1 MKIKKAVLSLRIAIL
16 AVSAAF
22 TFTACAADESGSH
35 GSSLIQSNPD
45 FVSSVISSTTV
56 SSNGGSSSSSGM
68 SSTQSVQSSST
79 SATNSSPE
87 SSVTSSSAGSSSK
100 PASSSTP
107 TSTSSQQS
115 SSSVVIPNV
124 PEEKTDILVAY
135 FSATNTTEKLAEYAA
150 EILGADLYEIIP
162 AVPYTA
168 ADLAYYTNG
177 RADKEQAD
185 SSCRPK
191 ISGKV
196 SDMSGYKT
204 VFIGYPIWHGQAPR
218 IISTFLESFDFSG
231 KTIVPFCTSHSSGIG
246 SSDTNLHNLARN
258 ANWLSGKRFG
268 GSASKNDISEWIK
281 TLNIEQT
288 NSSQNNSVSQF
299 NLSAGRNGNAPTV
312 RLNSGYEMPI
322 AGIGTYSLHNDTCVN
337 SILSA
342 LEQGVRLIDTAYMYG
357 NEEEVGE
364 AIRKSKVP
372 REEIFVITKI
382 YPGEQFQNPE
392 KAIQDALD
400 KLDIGYIDMMLLHH
414 PGANDVNAYKA
425 MEKFVKQG
433 KIRSLGLSNWYIEE
447 IDDFIAQVN
456 IKPALVQN
464 EIHPYYQEK
473 KVIPYMH
480 DLGIVMQAWY
490 PLGGRGHQRE
500 LLNDRTILE
509 IAKKHGKSAAQVI
522 LRWDLQNGVVVIPGS
537 SNPAHILENIS
548 LFDFELTN
556 EEMEKIAALDRNEKH
571 DWY

>member
-1 MKIKKAVLSLRIAIL
+1 MKIKKAVISLIC
-16 AVSAAF
+16 AVSAAL
-22 TFTACAADESGSH
+22 TFTACAAYESGIS
-35 GSSLIQSNPD
+35 GGQNSTIIQSNWES
-45 FVSSVISSTTV
+45 FSSVSTI
-56 SSNGGSSSSSGM
+56 
-68 SSTQSVQSSST
+68 T
-79 SATNSSPE
+79 SIA
-87 SSVTSSSAGSSSK
+87 A
-100 PASSSTP
+100 ASSSEEN
-107 TSTSSQQS
+107 SSDID
-115 SSSVVIPNV
+115 VPAV

-150 EILGADLYEIIP
+150 EILGANLYEIMP
-162 AVPYTA
+162 AVPYTD

-177 RADKEQAD
+177 RADKEQND
-185 SSCRPK
+185 SSCRPE
-191 ISGKV
+191 ISGSV
-196 SDMSGYKT
+196 SNMSDYKT

-218 IISTFLESFDFSG
+218 IISTFLESYDFSG

-246 SSDTNLHNLARN
+246 SSDTNLHDLVNG

-281 TLNIEQT
+281 ALNIEQT
-288 NSSQNNSVSQF
+288 NLSPNGSVAKF
-299 NLSAGRNGNAPTV
+299 NLSIGSNGNAPAV
-312 RLNSGYEMPI
+312 KLNSGYEMPI
-322 AGIGTYSLHNDTCVN
+322 AGIGTYSLHGDTCVN
-337 SILSA
+337 SIVSA
-342 LEQGVRLIDTAYMYG
+342 LEQGVRLIDTAYIYG

-372 REEIFVITKI
+372 RGEIFVITKI

-414 PGANDVNAYKA
+414 PGDNDVNAYKA
-425 MEKFVKQG
+425 MEKFAEQG
-433 KIRSLGLSNWYIEE
+433 KIRSLGLSNWYTEE

-464 EIHPYYQEK
+464 EIHPYYQEQ

-480 DLGIVMQAWY
+480 NLGIVMQAWY
-490 PLGGRGHQRE
+490 PLGGRGYQHE
-500 LLNDRTILE
+500 LLNDKTILK
-509 IAKKHGKSAAQVI
+509 IAENHGKSAAQVI
-522 LRWDLQNGVVVIPGS
+522 LRWDLQNGVAVIPGS

-548 LFDFELTN
+548 LFDFELTD
-556 EEMEKIAALDRNEKH
+556 EEMEQISALDRNEKH